1 MSVSHSPIST
11 THGKIFRNKKD
22 MIMVDGSS
30 RGTLSSSGRA
40 KHNQG
45 QPSSPE

>member
-1 MSVSHSPIST
+1 VSHSPTST
-11 THGKIFRNKKD
+11 IHGKIFRNKKD
-22 MIMVDGSS
+22 MIMGGGSS
-30 RGTLSSSGRA
+30 RGALSNSRRA